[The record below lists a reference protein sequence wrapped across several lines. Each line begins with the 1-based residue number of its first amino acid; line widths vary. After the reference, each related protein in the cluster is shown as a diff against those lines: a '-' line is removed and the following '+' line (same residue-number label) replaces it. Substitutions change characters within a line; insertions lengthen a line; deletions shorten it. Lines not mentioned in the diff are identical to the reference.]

1 MNKICVIAPHADDE
15 TLGCGGTI
23 LKHKKNGDKVY
34 WICVTSMKSGDIWSE
49 KQIKTRDTEIKKV
62 FKSFKF
68 DKFYSLELPPK
79 NLDQIS
85 LTKIIDPLTEILNT
99 IKPNVLYVPF
109 YGDAHSDHQIIGKTL
124 NALGKW
130 FRYPYLKKI
139 YCYETISETDFN
151 ITSNEV
157 FKPNKF
163 IDISEF
169 IKKKIRIMKIYKS
182 EIGKNPFPR
191 SAKSIESLG
200 IIRGSQS
207 GFKYAEAFILLM
219 DRSS

>member
-34 WICVTSMKSGDIWSE
+34 WICITSMKSGDDWSE
-49 KQIKTRDTEIKKV
+49 KQIKIRDKEIKKV
-62 FKSFKF
+62 FKSYKF
-68 DKFYSLELPPK
+68 DKLFSLELPPK

-85 LTKIIDPLTEILNT
+85 LTKIIDPLTEILNK
-99 IKPNVLYVPF
+99 IKPNILYVPF
-109 YGDAHSDHQIIGKTL
+109 YGDAHSDHQIIGKTY

-139 YCYETISETDFN
+139 YCYETISETEFN

-191 SAKSIESLG
+191 SVKSIESLG
-200 IIRGSQS
+200 TIRGSQS

-219 DRSS
+219 DRG

>member
-1 MNKICVIAPHADDE
+1 MSKICVIAPHADDE

-34 WICVTSMKSGDIWSE
+34 WICITSMKSGDTWSE
-49 KQIKTRDTEIKKV
+49 KEIKKRDNEIKKV
-62 FKSFKF
+62 SKSFKF
-68 DKFYSLELPPK
+68 DQFYSLDLAPK
-79 NLDQIS
+79 NLDQIP
-85 LTKIIDPLTEILNT
+85 LTKIIDPLTKIFNK
-99 IKPNVLYVPF
+99 IKPDILYVPF
-109 YGDAHSDHQIIGKTL
+109 YADAHSDHQIIGKTF

-139 YCYETISETDFN
+139 YCYETISETEFN

-182 EIGKNPFPR
+182 EIGKSPFPR
-191 SAKSIESLG
+191 SVKSIESLG
-200 IIRGSQS
+200 TIRGSQS

-219 DRSS
+219 DRS